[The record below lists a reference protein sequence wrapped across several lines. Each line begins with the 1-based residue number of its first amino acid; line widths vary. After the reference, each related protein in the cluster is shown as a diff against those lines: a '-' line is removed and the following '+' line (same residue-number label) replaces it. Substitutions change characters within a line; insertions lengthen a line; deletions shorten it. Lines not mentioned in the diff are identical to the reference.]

1 MAVDKIKRY
10 LITRERGCV
19 IDFIIICVTMIYLF
33 IRSGETMN
41 KELRNIIEEV
51 EDSDYNFIVTL
62 VEKYVK
68 YNNIK

>member
-1 MAVDKIKRY
+1 
-10 LITRERGCV
+10 
-19 IDFIIICVTMIYLF
+19 
-33 IRSGETMN
+33 MN